1 MKYIV
6 ILKKK
11 LPLFRVALL
20 LGMLAIVSACAQ
32 VQSPKEL
39 LFPSADFSLTILH
52 TNDTHSMFGGTTD
65 KGFACY
71 AALCEGGRGG
81 YVRLDQAVRAIRK
94 DNPDALFLEAGDI
107 FQGTL
112 FWTLH
117 KERVPAT
124 LVDKMGYQAIIP
136 GNHEFDDGWAT
147 WLRYVDALKTP
158 VLAANVSFDPRPDS
172 PAMDKLQPFIVIER
186 DGRKIGIVGLV
197 TESTPLTSTPGEGI
211 SFNDAKKTLEDAV
224 AKLIAQDVH
233 IIIALVHLGLEN
245 EKRLARAVDGVDI
258 IVGAHSHSLL
268 SNTDDKAEGPYPV
281 VEKTPDGTPVLLVTA
296 STACAYLGKLD
307 VGFDAQGVVTEWKG
321 GPILLDQATLDAINA
336 PKADSELAQLIDDF
350 AAPVAEMLTSTVGTI
365 SAQGKD
371 GLPLED
377 PNVLECRRVECLSG
391 NTVAD
396 ALRFVP
402 FPEAQIA
409 IINGGALRTSLPGGP
424 VTPGN
429 VLGTLPFQNTA
440 VTAKIS
446 GATLLQ
452 ALEHGVAN
460 YGEGE
465 GGFLQVSGMRY
476 AFNPAKESGKR
487 ITKVEVMNKKGQWR
501 ALDPKASYQV
511 VTLDFIAKGGDGYAM
526 FKPLQWDEG
535 DKLTHDILRV
545 YLEQYSPVEVSIQGR
560 IIVQQ

>member
-6 ILKKK
+6 TLKKK
-11 LPLFRVALL
+11 LSLFRVVTL
-20 LGMLAIVSACAQ
+20 LGMLALVGACAQ
-32 VQSPKEL
+32 IQPSKAP

-117 KERVPAT
+117 RERVPAT
-124 LVDKMGYQAIIP
+124 LVEKMGYQAIIP
-136 GNHEFDDGWAT
+136 GNHEFDDGWPT

-158 VLAANVSFDPRPDS
+158 VLAANVSFDPPPDS
-172 PAMDKLQPFIVIER
+172 PAVDKLQPFIVIER

-197 TESTPLTSTPGEGI
+197 TESTPLTSTPGDGI

-224 AKLIAQDVH
+224 TKLTAQDVQ

-268 SNTDDKAEGPYPV
+268 CNINPKAEGPYPV
-281 VEKTPDGTPVLLVTA
+281 VEKTPDGTSVLLVTA

-307 VGFDAQGVVTEWKG
+307 VGFDSQGVVTEWKG
-321 GPILLDQATLDAINA
+321 GPILLDQATLDAMNA
-336 PKADSELAQLIDDF
+336 PKADAELVQLINDF

-365 SAQGKD
+365 NAQDKN

-402 FPEAQIA
+402 FPEAEIA

-424 VTPGN
+424 VTPGD
-429 VLGTLPFQNTA
+429 VLGTMPFQNTA
-440 VTAKIS
+440 MTVKMS
-446 GATLLQ
+446 GTTLLQ
-452 ALEHGVAN
+452 ALEHGVSK

-465 GGFLQVSGMRY
+465 GSFLQVSGMRY
-476 AFNPAKESGKR
+476 VFNPANKSGNR
-487 ITKVEVMNKKGQWR
+487 ITKVEVLDKKGQWR
-501 ALDPKASYQV
+501 VLEPKASYQV
-511 VTLDFIAKGGDGYAM
+511 VTVDFIAKGGDGYAM
-526 FKPLQWDEG
+526 FKPLQWEEG
-535 DKLTHDILRV
+535 DKLAHDVLRI
-545 YLEQYSPVEVSIQGR
+545 YLENNNPLAMELEGR
-560 IIVQQ
+560 ITTK